1 MAYRDFKGLLRRAT
15 FGKVLCDKGFNF
27 DQRRIASMA
36 FKYFDKKSWS
46 TSTSGDAIIQN
57 QQLAE
62 ELYRPI
68 VRKYETNMYNM

>member
-15 FGKVLCDKGFNF
+15 FGKVLCDKGFNI